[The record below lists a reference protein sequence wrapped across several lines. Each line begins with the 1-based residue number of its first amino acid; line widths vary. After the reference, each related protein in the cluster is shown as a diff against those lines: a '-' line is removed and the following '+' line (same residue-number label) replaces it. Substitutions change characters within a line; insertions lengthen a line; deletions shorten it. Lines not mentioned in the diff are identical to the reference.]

1 MRQRED
7 KTNKME
13 NKNDDTRLREVIAQ
27 AKTMYQEGKYR
38 NPEYGEIC
46 MAAVRL
52 VEGSDFGKNK
62 AESTLEMKVR
72 GDPFEEALN
81 GDFDGIAI
89 QYLGICNDLL
99 GDKGEVK
106 VEPYSGGIATRS
118 ARARF
123 EPKKE

>member
-1 MRQRED
+1 MRQWED

-13 NKNDDTRLREVIAQ
+13 NKNNDTKLREVIAQ

-52 VEGSDFGKNK
+52 VEGSDFGKK
-62 AESTLEMKVR
+62 RAESTLELKVK
-72 GDPFEEALN
+72 GDPLEEAFN
-81 GDFDGIAI
+81 DSFDGIAV
-89 QYLGICNDLL
+89 QYLEICNDLL
-99 GDKGEVK
+99 GDKGKVN
-106 VEPYSGGIATRS
+106 VEPYSGGIYTRS